1 MYKRQILSIVNT
13 EIKKI
18 EYSSAPKSLF
28 EPISYIL
35 SLGGKRVRP
44 ALALMSYNLY
54 KEDVERVIPI
64 ALGIEIFHN
73 FTLLHDDLMDRADIR
88 RGNPTVHIKWNDNT
102 AVLSGDAM
110 LIEAYNCLLYTSRCV

>member
-1 MYKRQILSIVNT
+1 MASLYTFDEILSIVNT

-44 ALALMSYNLY
+44 HYPLCL
-54 KEDVERVIPI
+54 
-64 ALGIEIFHN
+64 
-73 FTLLHDDLMDRADIR
+73 T
-88 RGNPTVHIKWNDNT
+88 TCIKKMWN
-102 AVLSGDAM
+102 V
-110 LIEAYNCLLYTSRCV
+110 